1 MSQNEI
7 KNEMNNDNVTQENIE
22 KTSSIIKGINAVV
35 IPNIDETETKAN
47 IKETNFNKNESQY
60 ENNQSN
66 FEQLNDKN
74 INNENY
80 NKINNE
86 NNIKNNQNDC
96 NQYNNNNEN
105 NFNQFNQ
112 PNYEIDNKII
122 ISHHKKIM
130 KQLISYQIIIIQIT
144 IYIIQILILIL
155 IQIPNIII
163 TSTSHQIYQITTK
176 IKTRIIPQKLCIP
189 PLRCFRRKIL
199 QKKGT
204 VTTKKVLKIQ

>member
-47 IKETNFNKNESQY
+47 IEETNFNKNEPQY

-66 FEQLNDKN
+66 SEQLNDKN

-86 NNIKNNQNDC
+86 NNINNNKNDY

-112 PNYEIDNKII
+112 PNYEIDNNIPSQKDNETVNI
-122 ISHHKKIM
+122 ISNNNK
-130 KQLISYQIIIIQIT
+130 IT
-144 IYIIQILILIL
+144 IYTIQILILIL
-155 IQIPNIII
+155 ILIPYIII
-163 TSTSHQIYQITTK
+163 TSTSHQIYQISTK
-176 IKTRIIPQKLCIP
+176 IKIRIIPQKLCIP
-189 PLRCFRRKIL
+189 LLQCFHRKIL
-199 QKKGT
+199 QKKET